1 MAKKLEE
8 YNRKRDF
15 SKTAEPK
22 GEAADTGE
30 ALRFVVQRHDA
41 SRLHYDVRLEYDGVL
56 WSWAVPKGPSYNP
69 KDKRLAVHVED
80 HPLDYRHFEGTIPKG
95 EYGGGTVQLF
105 DEGIWIP
112 EGDPAR
118 GLAEGSLKFTLQGQ
132 RLIGRWTLVRMK
144 PKPGEDDKN
153 WLLIKEKDEFV
164 RAEDGVTAVKTSV
177 RSGRTL
183 QQIAREEPP
192 TSFAG
197 ESAAK
202 EQPSSD
208 QAAAPKEPNEGLRA
222 VNKKSTGDNQ
232 PDLSA
237 PLPFAEAKPML
248 ATLTD
253 RVPKGSGWVHELK
266 FDGYRILAFLE
277 DGKVRLVS
285 RNGHDWSAKAPGI
298 VSALADWAPGNLIL
312 DGELVVFDSSGKSD
326 FQALQSYF
334 KQPEGKSI
342 DYVVFD
348 LLAAG
353 GQDLTSRPLVQRKA
367 LLEAILADAPA
378 GIHYSHHTEGGPEI
392 FGKACASDLEGIIA
406 KKKDSPYRSSR
417 SKDWL
422 KVKCERRREF
432 VIGGYTVTEASSTG
446 LSALLLGY
454 FEGSKLRYA
463 GRAGTGFNREETR
476 DLLKAFAPL
485 SRKTSPF
492 DPEPERRRGETV
504 HYLSPRL
511 VAEIQF
517 AEVTDDGLLRHA
529 AYKGLRQD
537 KPAKEVRHEAPAG
550 DEEEATEP
558 QAPEKPMKSTKATQP
573 KKAGQP
579 KKSAQS
585 DGEEPVYGGVRLS
598 SPDKILFPEDGVSK
612 RDVAEYYWAVREL
625 ILPYLI
631 DRPMTLVRCTES
643 IGDACFFQKH
653 QNHAIQGMD
662 TEVIKDN
669 DGDDTEVMIIRDA
682 EGLMGAVQM
691 GALEFHGWGSTLAR
705 LEKPDW
711 LVFDLDPDEG
721 MGIEQVRQ
729 GVRDLKSLLDEMEL
743 ETYLKTSGGKGY
755 HVVVPLS
762 PSAPWD
768 SVRDFAKLVAQGME
782 SRWPDRYTANMRKE
796 RRNGRIYVDWVR
808 NGRSATSVSNF
819 SLRARR
825 GAPIAWPLRWFDLD
839 EITPNQVTLT
849 NWQDYRDTLSGW
861 SDFFKTEQ
869 KLRS

>member
-1 MAKKLEE
+1 
-8 YNRKRDF
+8 
-15 SKTAEPK
+15 
-22 GEAADTGE
+22 
-30 ALRFVVQRHDA
+30 
-41 SRLHYDVRLEYDGVL
+41 
-56 WSWAVPKGPSYNP
+56 
-69 KDKRLAVHVED
+69 
-80 HPLDYRHFEGTIPKG
+80 
-95 EYGGGTVQLF
+95 
-105 DEGIWIP
+105 
-112 EGDPAR
+112 
-118 GLAEGSLKFTLQGQ
+118 
-132 RLIGRWTLVRMK
+132 
-144 PKPGEDDKN
+144 
-153 WLLIKEKDEFV
+153 
-164 RAEDGVTAVKTSV
+164 
-177 RSGRTL
+177 
-183 QQIAREEPP
+183 
-192 TSFAG
+192 
-197 ESAAK
+197 
-202 EQPSSD
+202 
-208 QAAAPKEPNEGLRA
+208 
-222 VNKKSTGDNQ
+222 
-232 PDLSA
+232 
-237 PLPFAEAKPML
+237 
-248 ATLTD
+248 
-253 RVPKGSGWVHELK
+253 
-266 FDGYRILAFLE
+266 
-277 DGKVRLVS
+277 
-285 RNGHDWSAKAPGI
+285 
-298 VSALADWAPGNLIL
+298 
-312 DGELVVFDSSGKSD
+312 
-326 FQALQSYF
+326 
-334 KQPEGKSI
+334 
-342 DYVVFD
+342 
-348 LLAAG
+348 
-353 GQDLTSRPLVQRKA
+353 
-367 LLEAILADAPA
+367 
-378 GIHYSHHTEGGPEI
+378 
-392 FGKACASDLEGIIA
+392 
-406 KKKDSPYRSSR
+406 
-417 SKDWL
+417 
-422 KVKCERRREF
+422 
-432 VIGGYTVTEASSTG
+432 
-446 LSALLLGY
+446 
-454 FEGSKLRYA
+454 
-463 GRAGTGFNREETR
+463 
-476 DLLKAFAPL
+476 
-485 SRKTSPF
+485 
-492 DPEPERRRGETV
+492 
-504 HYLSPRL
+504 
-511 VAEIQF
+511 
-517 AEVTDDGLLRHA
+517 
-529 AYKGLRQD
+529 
-537 KPAKEVRHEAPAG
+537 
-550 DEEEATEP
+550 
-558 QAPEKPMKSTKATQP
+558 MKSTKATQL

-721 MGIEQVRQ
+721 MGVEQVRQ